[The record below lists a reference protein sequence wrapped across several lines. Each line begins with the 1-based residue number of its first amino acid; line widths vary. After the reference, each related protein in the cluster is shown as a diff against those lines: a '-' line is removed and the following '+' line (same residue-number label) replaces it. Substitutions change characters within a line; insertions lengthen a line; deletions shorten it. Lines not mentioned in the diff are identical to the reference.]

1 MNKWTMSG
9 QVAVVILDSI
19 KRKITE
25 VHGGGFLPCLHVS
38 PLGAGLAVVTVW
50 AEGGREARS

>member
-1 MNKWTMSG
+1 MSS

-38 PLGAGLAVVTVW
+38 PLGAGLAVVAVW

>member
-1 MNKWTMSG
+1 MNTWTVSG

-25 VHGGGFLPCLHVS
+25 VRGGSFLPPLHVS
-38 PLGAGLAVVTVW
+38 PLGAGLAVVAVW